1 MDLVEICI
9 KGTDGKSRK
18 GSAPTLCVAGSLGG
32 IGGRPEVS
40 GIVSDADGALVALA
54 VANKLLSMAGSGD
67 AVLGDVVVRTTICP
81 NAPTMP
87 HDPVPFMSSYVSFE
101 ELKRRITFTD
111 ADAIVVTETSRGNR
125 VANFPLFGITPTV
138 KEGWILRVS
147 DDALNTMQNVTGE
160 AARVIPLSMQDLTP
174 IDNGVHHLNGL
185 GELPEGTTAPCL
197 GVGLTSILPVSGAA
211 SGVTTPCALEA
222 AVRFVVE
229 IAKYFARG
237 KFHFYD
243 EAEFDVLKRRY
254 GSMAH
259 LFTHGNA

>member
-1 MDLVEICI
+1 MNVTANMNLTANWVVFVLYCI
-9 KGTDGKSRK
+9 AMLT
-18 GSAPTLCVAGSLGG
+18 
-32 IGGRPEVS
+32 IG
-40 GIVSDADGALVALA
+40 
-54 VANKLLSMAGSGD
+54 
-67 AVLGDVVVRTTICP
+67 
-81 NAPTMP
+81 
-87 HDPVPFMSSYVSFE
+87 
-101 ELKRRITFTD
+101 
-111 ADAIVVTETSRGNR
+111 
-125 VANFPLFGITPTV
+125 
-138 KEGWILRVS
+138 W
-147 DDALNTMQNVTGE
+147 TGE